1 MGTNDNPLEG
11 LVKSTVNVCVIG
23 SGRAGMIHAR
33 NFAGSVP
40 GARLVAMVDPLEAAV
55 MESKEELG
63 FDKYYLDYKDAL
75 ADKDIDAVVV
85 VSPTVYH
92 RDIVVDAAAAG
103 KHILCEKP
111 MAMTQVECRDMI
123 NAAENAG
130 VKLQLAFMR
139 RFDESFQHAKE
150 RIDSGEIGDV
160 VCVKSLTHGPSTPQ
174 SWMYDIRKSNG
185 PLAEVS
191 SHDIDALHWYSG
203 SYIKEVYAIAGNY
216 RCPDAREEFPDF
228 YDNVLMNCRF
238 RNGSQGLVDGAQGV
252 QYGYDSRVEI
262 LGTKGIIHVGKNQN
276 FSVLT
281 VTPEGIRTPFVKSWR
296 NLFLDAYKKEDA
308 HFIECILKDK
318 SPSVTGRDGLEAV
331 KVVNAGN
338 RSIIEKKPIV
348 IQESVK

>member
-1 MGTNDNPLEG
+1 MESSINI
-11 LVKSTVNVCVIG
+11 CVIG
-23 SGRAGMIHAR
+23 SGRAGMIHAG
-33 NFAGSVP
+33 NFAGSIP
-40 GARLVAMVDPLEAAV
+40 GARLVAIVDPV
-55 MESKEELG
+55 ESVVKASCEELG
-63 FDKYYLDYKDAL
+63 IARYYLDYKDAL
-75 ADKDIDAVVV
+75 GDKDIDAVVV

-92 RDIVVDAAAAG
+92 RNIVVDAAAAG

-111 MAMTQVECRDMI
+111 MAMTESECRDMI
-123 NAAENAG
+123 DAAEQAD

-139 RFDESFQHAKE
+139 RFDESFQYAKA

-174 SWMYDIRKSNG
+174 PWMYDIRKSNG

-191 SHDIDALHWYSG
+191 SHDIDTLHWYAG

-216 RCPDAREEFPDF
+216 RCPDAREDFPDF
-228 YDNVLMNCRF
+228 YDNVIMNCRF
-238 RNGSQGLVDGAQGV
+238 RTGAQGLIDGAQGV

-281 VTPEGIRTPFVKSWR
+281 VSPTGIQTPFVKSWR
-296 NLFLDAYKKEDA
+296 NLFTDAYKREDQ
-308 HFIECILKDK
+308 HFADCIRKDFTPDV
-318 SPSVTGRDGLEAV
+318 SGRDGLEAV

-338 RSIIEKKPIV
+338 RSIIEKTPI
-348 IQESVK
+348 IIEE

>member
-1 MGTNDNPLEG
+1 MA
-11 LVKSTVNVCVIG
+11 KINVCVIG

-40 GARLVAMVDPLEAAV
+40 GARLVAMVDPVEDAV
-55 MESKEELG
+55 KASKEELG
-63 FDKYYLDYKDAL
+63 FDRYYLDYRDAL
-75 ADKDIDAVVV
+75 GDSDVDAVVV

-92 RDIVVDAAAAG
+92 RSIVVDAAAAG

-111 MAMTQVECRDMI
+111 MAMTETECRDMMD
-123 NAAENAG
+123 AAATAG
-130 VKLQLAFMR
+130 VKLQMAFMR

-191 SHDIDALHWYSG
+191 SHDIDAVHWYSG
-203 SYIKEVYAIAGNY
+203 SYIREVYAIAGNY
-216 RCPDAREEFPDF
+216 RSPDAMKEFPDF
-228 YDNVLMNCRF
+228 YDNVIMNCRL
-238 RNGSQGLVDGAQGV
+238 RSGAQGFVDGAQGV

-281 VTPEGIRTPFVKSWR
+281 VTPEGIRTPFVRSWR
-296 NLFLDAYKKEDA
+296 NLFIDAYRKEDE
-308 HFIECILKDK
+308 HFIECIRKDVA
-318 SPSVTGRDGLEAV
+318 PSVTGRDGLEAV

-338 RSIIEKKPIV
+338 QSIIEKKPIV
-348 IQESVK
+348 IKE

>member
-1 MGTNDNPLEG
+1 M
-11 LVKSTVNVCVIG
+11 KSSINICVIG
-23 SGRAGMIHAR
+23 SGRAGMIHAG
-33 NFAGSVP
+33 NFAGSIP
-40 GARLVAMVDPLEAAV
+40 GARLVAMVDPV
-55 MESKEELG
+55 ESVAKASCEELEIAR
-63 FDKYYLDYKDAL
+63 YYLDYRDAL
-75 ADKDIDAVVV
+75 GDKDIDAVVV
-85 VSPTVYH
+85 VAPTVYH

-111 MAMTQVECRDMI
+111 MAMTEAECRDMI
-123 NAAENAG
+123 DAAEQAD

-139 RFDESFQHAKE
+139 RFDESFQYAKT

-174 SWMYDIRKSNG
+174 PWMYDIQKSNG

-191 SHDIDALHWYSG
+191 SHDIDTLHWYAG

-216 RCPDAREEFPDF
+216 RCPDAREDFPDF
-228 YDNVLMNCRF
+228 YDNIIMNCRF
-238 RNGSQGLVDGAQGV
+238 RSGAQGLVDGAQGV

-281 VTPEGIRTPFVKSWR
+281 VSPTGIQTPFVKSWR
-296 NLFLDAYKKEDA
+296 NLFTDAYKREDQ
-308 HFIECILKDK
+308 HFADCIRKDLAPAV
-318 SPSVTGRDGLEAV
+318 SGRDGLEAV

-338 RSIIEKKPIV
+338 RSIIERTPI
-348 IQESVK
+348 IIEE

>member
-1 MGTNDNPLEG
+1 MA
-11 LVKSTVNVCVIG
+11 KINVCVIG

-40 GARLVAMVDPLEAAV
+40 GARLIAMVDPVEDAV
-55 MESKEELG
+55 KASKEELG
-63 FDKYYLDYKDAL
+63 FDRYYLDYRDAL
-75 ADKDIDAVVV
+75 GDSNIDAVVV

-92 RDIVVDAAAAG
+92 RSIVVDAAAAG

-111 MAMTQVECRDMI
+111 MAMTEAECRDMMD
-123 NAAENAG
+123 AAATAG
-130 VKLQLAFMR
+130 VKLQMAFMR

-191 SHDIDALHWYSG
+191 SHDIDAVHWYSG
-203 SYIKEVYAIAGNY
+203 SYIREVYAIAGNY
-216 RCPDAREEFPDF
+216 RSPDAMEEFPDF
-228 YDNVLMNCRF
+228 YDNVIMNCRL
-238 RNGSQGLVDGAQGV
+238 RNGAQGFVDGAQGV

-296 NLFLDAYKKEDA
+296 NLFIDAYRKEDE
-308 HFIECILKDK
+308 HFIECIQKDVT
-318 SPSVTGRDGLEAV
+318 PSVTGRDGLEAV

-338 RSIIEKKPIV
+338 QSIIEKKPIV
-348 IQESVK
+348 IKE